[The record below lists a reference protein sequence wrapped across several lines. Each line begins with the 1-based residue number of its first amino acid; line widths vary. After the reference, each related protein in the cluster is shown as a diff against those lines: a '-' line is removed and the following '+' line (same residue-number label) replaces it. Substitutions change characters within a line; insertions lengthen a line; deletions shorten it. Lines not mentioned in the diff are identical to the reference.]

1 MQSQLDE
8 LADSLAAAIAQRI
21 KLKVKQQFSSFSLL
35 DDDNGD
41 ASAPKRRRNKSPREQ
56 TSRTVEDLDET
67 DKKILEILATP
78 MAVEQLSKKIK
89 VSISSVYRRV
99 GKLKDEKRIKLVREG
114 NHVMYTVAPRRGP
127 KKKIKAKRP
136 RATSED

>member
-41 ASAPKRRRNKSPREQ
+41 ATPKRRRNKSPREQ
-56 TSRTVEDLDET
+56 TSRAVEDLDET